1 MKDRIV
7 RVLVASLAVW
17 VLATAWAW
25 FGGAAGRP

>member
-17 VLATAWAW
+17 VLASAWAW
-25 FGGAAGRP
+25 IGGAAP